1 MTVQATARGITVSP
15 KKLKLVVD
23 MVRGKKV
30 EDALNILKYYPSPSA
45 QHVAKVVKAAA
56 ANAEN
61 NLLLEPTALRIV
73 GIYANEGPTLKR
85 LRAKARG
92 RAGRILKRSSHITVL
107 VDEEA

>member
-1 MTVQATARGITVSP
+1 
-15 KKLKLVVD
+15 

-30 EDALNILKYYPSPSA
+30 EEALNILRYSPSPSA
-45 QHVAKVVKAAA
+45 RHVAKVVKAAA

-61 NLLLEPTALRIV
+61 NLLLEPAELRIV